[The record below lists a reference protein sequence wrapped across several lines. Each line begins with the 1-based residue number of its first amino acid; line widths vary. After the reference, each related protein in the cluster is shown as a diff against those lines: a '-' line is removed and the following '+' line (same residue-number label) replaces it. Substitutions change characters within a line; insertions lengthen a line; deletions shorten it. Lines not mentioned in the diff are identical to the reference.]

1 MTRNF
6 NLLVYYLPLMSTQAL
21 LSCAHCQE
29 VARKEIKMTHTIL
42 LTRRTLR
49 WRLGLIGAAALG
61 VSWATSGLA
70 ADSSDT
76 ALTIYSSAQPGAISP
91 EMYRPVPGMGMPN
104 GMGIPGYALVR
115 DERMVKLANGRSTLQ
130 FTDVAGLID
139 PTTVQFVSLT
149 DPSTRVLEQNF
160 QFDLVSTQKLLQKFI
175 DRPITIDYALGNDAK
190 SVTGT
195 LLSAADGLVL
205 RGNGGEISAVQSYN
219 SVRFPDLPGGLITR
233 PTLVWDIAT
242 QKPGDHRARVTYQTS
257 GITWWTDYNLTYA
270 DGRDA
275 NSGTLDIGAW
285 VSIIN
290 QSGATYDN
298 ARLKLI
304 AGDVHRAQPPTA
316 AAPSV
321 REMRLADAAEQKG
334 FAEKAFFEFHLY
346 TLGRRTTLPNN
357 STKQIEL
364 FDQARQV
371 PAKKVLVYYGL
382 KQGPYFY
389 PNPVTDRDYGG
400 ESNKKVDVY
409 VEFKNDEKYGLGVPL
424 PAGRIRV
431 SQLDAADQSL
441 EFIGEDII
449 DHTPKNETVRIK
461 LGSAFDVVGERK
473 QVDYA
478 VNTSAKWMEEE
489 IEVKLRN
496 HKEVPVTVLVKENL
510 YRWNNWKIIKKSQDY
525 DKEDARTIYFPV
537 TIAKDGEATVRY
549 RVRYTW

>member
-1 MTRNF
+1 MT
-6 NLLVYYLPLMSTQAL
+6 Q
-21 LSCAHCQE
+21 
-29 VARKEIKMTHTIL
+29 
-42 LTRRTLR
+42 LTRSINQLLR
-49 WRLGLIGAAALG
+49 RRLGIIGAAALG
-61 VSWATSGLA
+61 AACATSGLA
-70 ADSSDT
+70 ADGADT
-76 ALTIYSSAQPGAISP
+76 AITIYSSAQPGAISP

-104 GMGIPGYALVR
+104 SMAIPGYALVR

-175 DRPITIDYALGNDAK
+175 DRPITLDYSLGNDAK
-190 SVTGT
+190 TLTGT

-205 RGNGGEISAVQSYN
+205 RASNGEISAVHSYN

-242 QKPGDHRARVTYQTS
+242 QKPGDHRARVTYQT
-257 GITWWTDYNLTYA
+257 GGVTWWTDYNLTYA

-275 NSGTLDIGAW
+275 NSGTLDVGAW

-290 QSGATYDN
+290 QSGASYSN

-304 AGDVHRAQPPTA
+304 AGDVHRAQPA
-316 AAPSV
+316 AAPMSLA
-321 REMRLADAAEQKG
+321 RMEKLGEADAVRG
-334 FAEKAFFEFHLY
+334 FAEKALFEFHLY
-346 TLGRRTTLPNN
+346 TLGRPTTLLNN

-382 KQGPYFY
+382 DQGAYFY
-389 PNPVTDRDYGG
+389 PSPVTDRDYGG
-400 ESNKKVDVY
+400 QSNKKVDVY
-409 VEFKNDEKYGLGVPL
+409 VEFKNDEKFGLGVPL

-449 DHTPKNETVRIK
+449 DHTPKNEMVRIK

-473 QVDYA
+473 QVDFA

-496 HKEVPVTVLVKENL
+496 HKEMPVTVLVKENL
-510 YRWNNWKIIKKSQDY
+510 YRWSNWKIMKKSQDY

-537 TIAKDGEATVRY
+537 TLAKDGSATVRY

>member
-1 MTRNF
+1 MMTP
-6 NLLVYYLPLMSTQAL
+6 VTSTKRVHGAHL
-21 LSCAHCQE
+21 TMLAAAAIGGSCA
-29 VARKEIKMTHTIL
+29 
-42 LTRRTLR
+42 
-49 WRLGLIGAAALG
+49 
-61 VSWATSGLA
+61 SGFA
-70 ADSSDT
+70 ADNADT
-76 ALTIYSSAQPGAISP
+76 AITIYSSAQPGAISP
-91 EMYRPVPGMGMPN
+91 EMYRPIPGMGVPN
-104 GMGIPGYALVR
+104 AMSVPGYALVR
-115 DERMVKLANGRSTLQ
+115 DERMVKIANGRSTLQ

-149 DPSTRVLEQNF
+149 DPATRVLEQNF

-175 DRPITIDYALGNDAK
+175 DKPISIDYSLGNDAK
-190 SVTGT
+190 TLNGT
-195 LLSAADGLVL
+195 LLSAADGLVI
-205 RGNGGEISAVQSYN
+205 RGANGEISALQGYHN
-219 SVRFPDLPGGLITR
+219 VRFPDLPGGLITR

-242 QKPGDHRARVTYQTS
+242 QRPGDHRARVTYQT
-257 GITWWTDYNLTYA
+257 GGVTWWADYNLTYA
-270 DGRDA
+270 DGRDP
-275 NSGTLDIGAW
+275 NSGTLDVGAW

-290 QSGATYDN
+290 QSGASYSN

-304 AGDVHRAQPPTA
+304 AGDVHRAQTA
-316 AAPSV
+316 VPMAAGAMAL
-321 REMRLADAAEQKG
+321 REEDALEKRG
-334 FAEKAFFEFHLY
+334 FAEKSFFEFHLY

-382 KQGPYFY
+382 NQAPYFY
-389 PNPVTDRDYGG
+389 PSPVTDRDYGQQ
-400 ESNKKVDVY
+400 SNKKVDVY
-409 VEFKNDEKYGLGVPL
+409 VEFRNDEKYGLGVPL

-473 QVDYA
+473 QVDFA
-478 VNTSAKWMEEE
+478 VNTSAKWLEEE

-496 HKEVPVTVLVKENL
+496 HKNAAVTVLVKENL
-510 YRWNNWKIIKKSQDY
+510 YRWTNWTIKQTSQPY
-525 DKEDARTIYFPV
+525 EKEDARTIYFPV
-537 TIAKDGEATVRY
+537 TVAKDGEATVRY

>member
-1 MTRNF
+1 MT
-6 NLLVYYLPLMSTQAL
+6 Q
-21 LSCAHCQE
+21 
-29 VARKEIKMTHTIL
+29 
-42 LTRRTLR
+42 LTRSINQLLR
-49 WRLGLIGAAALG
+49 RRLGIIGAAALG
-61 VSWATSGLA
+61 AACATSGLA
-70 ADSSDT
+70 ADGADT
-76 ALTIYSSAQPGAISP
+76 AITIYSSAQPGAISP

-104 GMGIPGYALVR
+104 SMAIPGYALVR

-175 DRPITIDYALGNDAK
+175 DRPITLDYSLGNDAK
-190 SVTGT
+190 TLTGT

-205 RGNGGEISAVQSYN
+205 RASNGEISAVHSYN

-242 QKPGDHRARVTYQTS
+242 QKPGDHRARVTYQT
-257 GITWWTDYNLTYA
+257 GGVTWWTDYNLTYA

-275 NSGTLDIGAW
+275 NSGTLDVGAW

-290 QSGATYDN
+290 QSGASYSN

-304 AGDVHRAQPPTA
+304 AGDVHRAQPA
-316 AAPSV
+316 AAPMSLA
-321 REMRLADAAEQKG
+321 RMEKLGEADAVRG
-334 FAEKAFFEFHLY
+334 FAEKALFEFHLY
-346 TLGRRTTLPNN
+346 TLGRPTTLLNN

-382 KQGPYFY
+382 DQGAYFY
-389 PNPVTDRDYGG
+389 PSPVTDRDYGG
-400 ESNKKVDVY
+400 QSNKKVDVY
-409 VEFKNDEKYGLGVPL
+409 VEFKNDEKFGLGVPL

-431 SQLDAADQSL
+431 AQLDAADQSL

-449 DHTPKNETVRIK
+449 DHTPKNEMVRIK

-473 QVDYA
+473 QVDFA

-496 HKEVPVTVLVKENL
+496 HKEMPVTVLVKENL
-510 YRWNNWKIIKKSQDY
+510 YRWSNWKIMKKSQDY

-537 TIAKDGEATVRY
+537 TLAKDGSATVRY

>member
-1 MTRNF
+1 MT
-6 NLLVYYLPLMSTQAL
+6 Q
-21 LSCAHCQE
+21 
-29 VARKEIKMTHTIL
+29 
-42 LTRRTLR
+42 LTRSINQLLR
-49 WRLGLIGAAALG
+49 RRLGIIGAAALG
-61 VSWATSGLA
+61 AACATSGLA
-70 ADSSDT
+70 ADGADT
-76 ALTIYSSAQPGAISP
+76 AITIYSSAQPGAISP

-104 GMGIPGYALVR
+104 SMAIPGYALVR

-175 DRPITIDYALGNDAK
+175 DRPITLDYSLGNDAK
-190 SVTGT
+190 TLTGT

-205 RGNGGEISAVQSYN
+205 RASNGEISAVHSYN

-242 QKPGDHRARVTYQTS
+242 QKPGDHRARVTYQT
-257 GITWWTDYNLTYA
+257 GGVTWWTDYNLTYA

-275 NSGTLDIGAW
+275 NSGTLDVGAW

-290 QSGATYDN
+290 QSGASYSN

-304 AGDVHRAQPPTA
+304 AGDVHRAQPA
-316 AAPSV
+316 AAPMSLA
-321 REMRLADAAEQKG
+321 RMEKLGEADAVRG
-334 FAEKAFFEFHLY
+334 FAEKALFEFHLY
-346 TLGRRTTLPNN
+346 TLGRPTTLLNN

-382 KQGPYFY
+382 DQGAYFY
-389 PNPVTDRDYGG
+389 PSPVTDRDYGG
-400 ESNKKVDVY
+400 QSNKKVDVY
-409 VEFKNDEKYGLGVPL
+409 VEFKNDEKFGLGVPL

-431 SQLDAADQSL
+431 AQLDAADQSL

-449 DHTPKNETVRIK
+449 DHTRKNEMVRIK

-473 QVDYA
+473 QVDFA

-496 HKEVPVTVLVKENL
+496 HKEMPVTVLVKENL
-510 YRWNNWKIIKKSQDY
+510 YRWSNWKIMKKSQDY

-537 TIAKDGEATVRY
+537 TLAKDGSATVRY

>member
-1 MTRNF
+1 
-6 NLLVYYLPLMSTQAL
+6 
-21 LSCAHCQE
+21 
-29 VARKEIKMTHTIL
+29 MTHTIL

-290 QSGATYDN
+290 QSGASYNN

-304 AGDVHRAQPPTA
+304 AGDVHRAQPLPA
-316 AAPSV
+316 AAPSMKV
-321 REMRLADAAEQKG
+321 LREADAMETKG

-382 KQGPYFY
+382 NQGPYFY

-473 QVDYA
+473 QVDFA
-478 VNTSAKWMEEE
+478 VNSSAKWIEEE

-510 YRWNNWKIIKKSQDY
+510 YRWSNWKIIKKSQDY